1 MKRTV
6 FQKLGDFVLGKGFYI
21 VLFLCV
27 ATIGI
32 SGYYLFSSLNGSDPA
47 APVAGTA
54 QVTVTPTPSAAPSV
68 NPSASAAAPSVSP
81 VKPAIPSASPKASET
96 PAPSASA
103 SAVATPAPTPTK
115 SVATVY
121 TWPVKG
127 DIIQVY
133 SPDQQVFST
142 TMDDWRTHP
151 GIDIA
156 AEAGAQVKA
165 AGNGT
170 VESVEQDYFMGTTVT
185 IDHGNGVKSVYANLT
200 EIPTVKAG
208 DSVSVGDIIGSV
220 GSTAKAESLSASHL
234 HFEMTNSG
242 AYVDPADYLPE
253 LH

>member
-1 MKRTV
+1 MKKPWTERA
-6 FQKLGDFVLGKGFYI
+6 GDFMAGKGFYI

-27 ATIGI
+27 AAIGI

-54 QVTVTPTPSAAPSV
+54 QVTVTPTPSA
-68 NPSASAAAPSVSP
+68 
-81 VKPAIPSASPKASET
+81 
-96 PAPSASA
+96 SA

-121 TWPVKG
+121 TWPIKG